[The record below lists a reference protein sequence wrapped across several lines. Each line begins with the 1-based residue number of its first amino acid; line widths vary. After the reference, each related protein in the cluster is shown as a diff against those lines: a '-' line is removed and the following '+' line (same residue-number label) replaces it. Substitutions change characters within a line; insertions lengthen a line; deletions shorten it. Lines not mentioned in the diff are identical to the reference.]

1 MARKGE
7 RPQMMRV
14 NSTEDLIDELD
25 MLRAYGVSVSEAAY
39 VQARQADIRLYSLL
53 DRREA
58 ALLVLR
64 RAASFPAGKDTGS
77 SRNRPEA

>member
-1 MARKGE
+1 
-7 RPQMMRV
+7 MMRV
-14 NSTEDLIDELD
+14 KCTEDLIDELD
-25 MLRAYGVSVSEAAY
+25 VLRAYGVSVPDAAY

-64 RAASFPAGKDTGS
+64 RAAASPLGTAA
-77 SRNRPEA
+77 RLRQP

>member
-1 MARKGE
+1 MPG
-7 RPQMMRV
+7 V

-25 MLRAYGVSVSEAAY
+25 ALRAYGVSVSDAAY
-39 VQARQADIRLYSLL
+39 AQARQADIRLFSLL

-64 RAASFPAGKDTGS
+64 RAASSAPGERLGQ
-77 SRNRPEA
+77 R

>member
-1 MARKGE
+1 
-7 RPQMMRV
+7 MMRV

-39 VQARQADIRLYSLL
+39 AQARQADIRLYSLL

-64 RAASFPAGKDTGS
+64 RAASFPTLKAPRSNGG
-77 SRNRPEA
+77 RP

>member
-1 MARKGE
+1 MNRIH
-7 RPQMMRV
+7 
-14 NSTEDLIDELD
+14 SIDDLIDELD

-39 VQARQADIRLYSLL
+39 AQARQVDIRLYSLL

-64 RAASFPAGKDTGS
+64 RAASFPTARSPRSNRD
-77 SRNRPEA
+77 RPET

>member
-1 MARKGE
+1 
-7 RPQMMRV
+7 MMRV

-39 VQARQADIRLYSLL
+39 AQARQVDIRLYSLL

-64 RAASFPAGKDTGS
+64 RASSFPTAKSARSNRD
-77 SRNRPEA
+77 RPEA